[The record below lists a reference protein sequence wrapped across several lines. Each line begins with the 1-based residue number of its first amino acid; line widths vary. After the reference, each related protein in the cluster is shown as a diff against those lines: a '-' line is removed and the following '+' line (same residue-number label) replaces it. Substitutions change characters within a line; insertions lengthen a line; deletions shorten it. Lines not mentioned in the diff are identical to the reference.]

1 MSVRVWVKVLSPT
14 GWACPKVKLRVFS
27 RSEALKKIYFKNTC
41 VFKCY
46 LFKRRR
52 EEPLVK
58 MGNQLYNGG
67 KRVGLC
73 VVSPKWAS

>member
-1 MSVRVWVKVLSPT
+1 MSVRVWVKILSPT
-14 GWACPKVKLRVFS
+14 GWACPKVKLCVLS
-27 RSEALKKIYFKNTC
+27 RLQALKKIYFKNTH

-46 LFKRRR
+46 LYKRRR

-67 KRVGLC
+67 KSVGS
-73 VVSPKWAS
+73 V